1 MFTTIDEITEKFN
14 ISFNSLYKAKEI
26 LNIFNCEEM
35 DVNNYNLTNK
45 ITLHIIALYFEHML
59 QNIKLMLEY
68 YSIAIELGNSD
79 SMYNLGIYY
88 NKQNDIINR
97 DKYMLMAIYHNNYY
111 ARIYLMGYYDIL
123 IIYKMLLNIPNPN
136 IMILNK
142 INEFE
147 TMTRIQIYNKQIN
160 TATIIAECNICYE
173 NKLQL
178 SFICGHML
186 CLDCYCN
193 ITSCYYKCY
202 T

>member
-1 MFTTIDEITEKFN
+1 
-14 ISFNSLYKAKEI
+14 
-26 LNIFNCEEM
+26 M
-35 DVNNYNLTNK
+35 DVNDYNLTNK
-45 ITLHIIALYFEHML
+45 FTLHIIALYFEHVL
-59 QNIKLMLEY
+59 KNIKLMLEY
-68 YSIAIELGNSD
+68 YLLAIELCNLD

-97 DKYMLMAIYHNNYY
+97 DKYMLMSIYHNNYY
-111 ARIYLMGYYDIL
+111 ARIYLMDYYDIL
-123 IIYKMLLNIPNPN
+123 IIYKMLLNISNPN
-136 IMILNK
+136 TMVINK

-147 TMTRIQIYNKQIN
+147 TMTRIQIYNNQIAN
-160 TATIIAECNICYE
+160 ATIIAECNICYE

-178 SFICGHML
+178 SFICGHTL